1 LIALI
6 VARAINGVIGKDNA
20 LPWHLSADLKYF
32 KAMTLGCPVVMG
44 RRTWE
49 SLGKAL
55 PKRLNIVV
63 SRGPRPADLSEVVL
77 WVSSLQIALDLA
89 NQEGLAS
96 GADKVFVI
104 GGAQLFAEA
113 MPMADL
119 FYLTVI
125 NQAIEGDTFLD
136 LDLSGWSLMTAT
148 EPTNDEASGLPYWFE
163 VWQQPKH
170 HANGDLQLTS

>member
-1 LIALI
+1 
-6 VARAINGVIGKDNA
+6 
-20 LPWHLSADLKYF
+20 
-32 KAMTLGCPVVMG
+32 MG

-49 SLGKAL
+49 SIGKAL

-63 SRGPRPADLSEVVL
+63 SRGPRPADLPEAVC
-77 WVSSLQIALDLA
+77 WVSSLVGAVALA
-89 NQEGLAS
+89 EREVLAS

-113 MPMADL
+113 LPMADL

-125 NQAIEGDTFLD
+125 NQDIEGDTYLD

-148 EPTNDEASGLPYWFE
+148 EPTNDETSGLPYWFE
-163 VWQQPKH
+163 VWQQPVH
-170 HANGDLQLTS
+170 HTKGSASLVS